1 MNHQKLK
8 SIFPDHR
15 LVQVVSTKHDFQ
27 LSLKERWVY
36 STLLWR
42 YKGHPVSKAR
52 LSRWTGVDRTR
63 TLPRVLTR
71 LSNLRLVVKVGKK
84 FKAVEPP
91 IDLLPKFATHI
102 AGNGPNERIVPS
114 YNWAV
119 YIRSRDIID
128 NLVAC
133 ADALGHH
140 TAAKLASRFGVC
152 GKTITAARRRLKA
165 QPPKV
170 DVAEAPKPE
179 VAPIQKKVVSPVDV
193 VPVSEPKQ
201 MALAGWEQ
209 PPAMPSSETEQI
221 VAGHVAFHKIEP
233 NATKELLR
241 LCQVLKSY
249 MSRKEIGQ
257 IISALV
263 KKYGVAEELD
273 EAVYFLLQRRQR
285 EYVFGATYEKVMK
298 DIGIV
303 QRSEPDYDDLCV
315 EGDEE
320 EEVAILG

>member
-1 MNHQKLK
+1 M
-8 SIFPDHR
+8 
-15 LVQVVSTKHDFQ
+15 
-27 LSLKERWVY
+27 
-36 STLLWR
+36 
-42 YKGHPVSKAR
+42 
-52 LSRWTGVDRTR
+52 
-63 TLPRVLTR
+63 LTR
-71 LSNLRLVVKVGKK
+71 LGNLGLVVRDGKR

-91 IDLLPKFATHI
+91 SDLMPWFATHVR
-102 AGNGPNERIVPS
+102 GFGVNERVVLS

-170 DVAEAPKPE
+170 YVAEAPKPE
-179 VAPIQKKVVSPVDV
+179 VVPIQKKVVSPVV
-193 VPVSEPKQ
+193 VLPVSEPKQ
-201 MALAGWEQ
+201 IALAGWEQ
-209 PPAMPSSETEQI
+209 PPAMPSSEAEQI
-221 VAGHVAFHKIEP
+221 VAGHAAFHKIEP

-249 MSRKEIGQ
+249 LSRKEIGQ
-257 IISALV
+257 IVSALV

-303 QRSEPDYDDLCV
+303 QRSEPEYDDLCM
-315 EGDEE
+315 EGNEE
-320 EEVAILG
+320 EEVAMRG

>member
-8 SIFPDHR
+8 SKFPDHR
-15 LVQVVSTKHDFQ
+15 LVRFISTTKACP

-42 YKGHPVSKAR
+42 FKCCPITKSR
-52 LSRWTGVDRTR
+52 LSKWTGVDRTR
-63 TLPRVLTR
+63 TLPRILTR
-71 LSNLRLVVKVGKK
+71 LSNLRLVVRDGKR
-84 FKAVEPP
+84 FKAVEPTS
-91 IDLLPKFATHI
+91 DLMPWFASHI
-102 AGNGPNERIVPS
+102 RGFGVNERLVPS

-165 QPPKV
+165 QPHKV
-170 DVAEAPKPE
+170 DVTEAPKPE
-179 VAPIQKKVVSPVDV
+179 EVPIQKNVVSPVV
-193 VPVSEPKQ
+193 VFPVTEPKQ
-201 MALAGWEQ
+201 IALAGWEQ
-209 PPAMPSSETEQI
+209 PPSPPSTEAEKI

-241 LCQVLKSY
+241 LYQILQRY

-263 KKYGVAEELD
+263 KKYGVADELD
-273 EAVYFLLQRRQR
+273 DALFFLLQRRER

-303 QRSEPDYDDLCV
+303 QRSEKDYDDLSM
-315 EGDEE
+315 ENDEA
-320 EEVAILG
+320 EEVGVFG

>member
-8 SIFPDHR
+8 NKFPDHR
-15 LVQVVSTKHDFQ
+15 LVQVVSTKHDCQ

-84 FKAVEPP
+84 FRAVEPP
-91 IDLLPKFATHI
+91 ADLMPKFASHVR
-102 AGNGPNERIVPS
+102 GFGVNERLVLS

-140 TAAKLASRFGVC
+140 TAAKLAKRFGVC
-152 GKTITAARRRLKA
+152 GKTITAARRRLKV
-165 QPPKV
+165 QPHKV
-170 DVAEAPKPE
+170 EVAEAPKPE
-179 VAPIQKKVVSPVDV
+179 VVPIQKKVVSPVVV
-193 VPVSEPKQ
+193 VPVSEPKPI
-201 MALAGWEQ
+201 ALAGWEQ
-209 PPAMPSSETEQI
+209 PPAPPSPEAEKI
-221 VAGHVAFHKIEP
+221 VAGHAAFHKIEP
-233 NATKELLR
+233 QATKELVR

-249 MSRKEIGQ
+249 LSRKEIGQ
-257 IISALV
+257 IVSALV
-263 KKYGVAEELD
+263 KKYGVADELD
-273 EAVYFLLQRRQR
+273 EALYFLLQRRER

-303 QRSEPDYDDLCV
+303 QRSKQDYDDLSM
-315 EGDEE
+315 EGEE
-320 EEVAILG
+320 ETEMAMVD

>member
-1 MNHQKLK
+1 MTHQKLK
-8 SIFPDHR
+8 SKFPDHR
-15 LVQVVSTKHDFQ
+15 LVRFISTTKACP

-42 YKGHPVSKAR
+42 FKCCPITKSR
-52 LSRWTGVDRTR
+52 LSKWTGVDRTR
-63 TLPRVLTR
+63 TLPRILTR
-71 LSNLRLVVKVGKK
+71 LGNHRLVVRDGKK

-91 IDLLPKFATHI
+91 SDLMPWFASHI
-102 AGNGPNERIVPS
+102 RGFGINERLVPS

-140 TAAKLASRFGVC
+140 TAAKLAKRFGVC

-165 QPPKV
+165 QPHEAV
-170 DVAEAPKPE
+170 VAQAPKPE
-179 VAPIQKKVVSPVDV
+179 AVPVQEMVVTQVVV
-193 VPVSEPKQ
+193 VPVAEPKPI
-201 MALAGWEQ
+201 ALAGWEQ
-209 PPAMPSSETEQI
+209 PPEPPSPEAERI
-221 VAGHVAFHKIEP
+221 VAGHAAFHKIEP

-249 MSRKEIGQ
+249 LSRKEIGQ
-257 IISALV
+257 IVSALV
-263 KKYGVAEELD
+263 KKYGVADELD
-273 EAVYFLLQRRQR
+273 EALYFLLQRRER

-303 QRSEPDYDDLCV
+303 QRSKQDYDNLSMV
-315 EGDEE
+315 GDEE
-320 EEVAILG
+320 TEMAMFG

>member
-1 MNHQKLK
+1 MTYQKLQ
-8 SIFPDHR
+8 SLFPDHR
-15 LVQVVSTKHDFQ
+15 LVRFISTTKACP

-63 TLPRVLTR
+63 TLPRILTR
-71 LSNLRLVVKVGKK
+71 LGNLRLVVRDGKRFKV
-84 FKAVEPP
+84 VEPP
-91 IDLLPKFATHI
+91 SDLMPWFASHVR
-102 AGNGPNERIVPS
+102 GFGVNERLVLS

-140 TAAKLASRFGVC
+140 TAAKLARRFGVC

-165 QPPKV
+165 LPHKV
-170 DVAEAPKPE
+170 DVAVATKPE
-179 VAPIQKKVVSPVDV
+179 VVPVQEKVVSPVV
-193 VPVSEPKQ
+193 VMPVTEPKP
-201 MALAGWEQ
+201 MAGWEQ
-209 PPAMPSSETEQI
+209 PPAPPSPEAEKI
-221 VAGHVAFHKIEP
+221 VAGHAAFHKIEP
-233 NATKELLR
+233 QATKELVR

-249 MSRKEIGQ
+249 LSRKEIGQ
-257 IISALV
+257 IVSALV

-303 QRSEPDYDDLCV
+303 HRSEPDDDDLSIF
-315 EGDEE
+315 GDEE
-320 EEVAILG
+320 TEMAMVE

>member
-8 SIFPDHR
+8 NKFPDHR

-71 LSNLRLVVKVGKK
+71 LSNLRLVVKVGTK
-84 FKAVEPP
+84 FRAVEPP
-91 IDLLPKFATHI
+91 ADLMPKFASHVR
-102 AGNGPNERIVPS
+102 GFGVNERLVLS

-140 TAAKLASRFGVC
+140 TAAKLAKRFGVC

-165 QPPKV
+165 QPHKV
-170 DVAEAPKPE
+170 DVAVATKPE
-179 VAPIQKKVVSPVDV
+179 VVPVQEKVVS
-193 VPVSEPKQ
+193 VPVSESKQ
-201 MALAGWEQ
+201 IALAGWEQ
-209 PPAMPSSETEQI
+209 PPAPPSSEAERI
-221 VAGHVAFHKIEP
+221 IAGHAAFHNIDP
-233 NATKELLR
+233 NATKELVR

-249 MSRKEIGQ
+249 LSRKEIGQ
-257 IISALV
+257 IVSALV
-263 KKYGVAEELD
+263 KKYGVADGLD
-273 EAVYFLLQRRQR
+273 DAVYFLLQRRHS

-303 QRSEPDYDDLCV
+303 QRSEPDDDDLSIF
-315 EGDEE
+315 GDEE
-320 EEVAILG
+320 TEDAMVD